1 MGTPDVAQLPRP
13 LPDTVRISR
22 GMSLSPNEMRTLK
35 EKTGRTLTELL
46 GGDLD
51 DMDEAPDRIQSLV
64 WIELRRMGYDVDWEA
79 AGDVRPEFAEPEPP
93 DPTSGEHSTSSPA
106 SAASGA

>member
-1 MGTPDVAQLPRP
+1 MGETNLATMPRK

-51 DMDEAPDRIQSLV
+51 DMDEAPDRIQ
-64 WIELRRMGYDVDWEA
+64 
-79 AGDVRPEFAEPEPP
+79 
-93 DPTSGEHSTSSPA
+93 
-106 SAASGA
+106 